1 MKDKLIKIIS
11 EYMNLESVFVGA
23 TEKFADYLIANNV
36 FVFPEKLNDSWEI
49 CGGFITRMFVADEAE
64 LGKIKREFECKKVK
78 QIITDIYNY
87 LVAIIDEWH
96 RRSDEPNFI
105 ENNIMVYNHI
115 RKEIDDLIEYAEKLG
130 VEL

>member
-49 CGGFITRMFVADEAE
+49 CGGFITRMFVADEAD
-64 LGKIKREFECKKVK
+64 LDKIKREFECQKIK
-78 QIITDIYNY
+78 QILTDIRDY
-87 LVAIIDEWH
+87 LVTEKGRVAN
-96 RRSDEPNFI
+96 SDIYLLQIQAVGKFADKALA
-105 ENNIMVYNHI
+105 Y
-115 RKEIDDLIEYAEKLG
+115 LTEYAEKLG